1 MYAPS
6 PNIPSPQ
13 VNLVVRSPLETRVDP
28 AEQTVDLN
36 RPAVFKCAVLG
47 HPVKGIRWYK
57 DGRQL
62 HRGSRWVRPGNPN
75 PSKPCSPFL
84 R

>member
-1 MYAPS
+1 MHHRNLFRFYRLPLLPS
-6 PNIPSPQ
+6 Q
-13 VNLVVRSPLETRVDP
+13 VDLVVRSPLETRVDP

-47 HPVKGIRWYK
+47 HPVKGISWFK

-62 HRGSRWVRPGNPN
+62 HRGSR
-75 PSKPCSPFL
+75 
-84 R
+84 

>member
-1 MYAPS
+1 M
-6 PNIPSPQ
+6 Q

-47 HPVKGIRWYK
+47 HPVKGIGWYK

-62 HRGSRWVRPGNPN
+62 HRGSR
-75 PSKPCSPFL
+75 
-84 R
+84 